1 MVRHWRRPHLVAEEP
16 DSRQFFASCFGESS
30 SELIVALDRTA
41 GQPILSSLLS
51 AVFGT
56 LIAMISGTS
65 AAYGLSRFGSGGN
78 LPLALIQL
86 RIFPPMAVMIPV
98 MIMWAFLGLI
108 DTWYGL
114 ALVYGI
120 VTMPFAFW
128 LMKTFFD
135 DMPREIEDA
144 ALVEGCSRLRVFW
157 KITLPMMRPA
167 LASSALFVFILN
179 WSDYLIALLLT
190 TRDWVTIPVYM
201 ASLSSSMTGQLYG
214 AKAALGLIAA
224 VPPVILG
231 HRHPEAPGARPDI
244 RSAQAMT
251 VTALDT
257 RGDATEHEDARDSR
271 KLGFWLT
278 LPAQLLVLFIAA
290 FPILM
295 QIYISLTDWSPLD
308 GIAWWQAHE
317 LWNSFANYTDLLE
330 DDRFLVGSRTHRAGD
345 GDLCP
350 HRIPARTGPGDPVR
364 RQFPRS
370 AVSLLGPAGSDDGCP
385 CRRRLHVLS
394 CCSSP
399 VDRSMTSCPSSMD
412 RRSGLPGFPI
422 PILPCLQSSSP
433 TSGNGRR

>member
-1 MVRHWRRPHLVAEEP
+1 MNRSLPFEIFRYVAILSLVALSLIP
-16 DSRQFFASCFGESS
+16 TLWMASMAFKPIAEWSATGADLTWWPNNPTLDNFRFLFGESS

-224 VPPVILG
+224 IPPVILG
-231 HRHPEAPGARPDI
+231 IAIQKHLVRGLTFGALK
-244 RSAQAMT
+244 Q
-251 VTALDT
+251 
-257 RGDATEHEDARDSR
+257 
-271 KLGFWLT
+271 
-278 LPAQLLVLFIAA
+278 
-290 FPILM
+290 
-295 QIYISLTDWSPLD
+295 
-308 GIAWWQAHE
+308 
-317 LWNSFANYTDLLE
+317 
-330 DDRFLVGSRTHRAGD
+330 
-345 GDLCP
+345 
-350 HRIPARTGPGDPVR
+350 
-364 RQFPRS
+364 
-370 AVSLLGPAGSDDGCP
+370 
-385 CRRRLHVLS
+385 
-394 CCSSP
+394 
-399 VDRSMTSCPSSMD
+399 
-412 RRSGLPGFPI
+412 
-422 PILPCLQSSSP
+422 
-433 TSGNGRR
+433 